1 MKSIKT
7 LLHLLAMLLIV
18 GCSGNINTK
27 AKVPVWEFDLTIN
40 GVRSHFKSTGVEK
53 DWLYLTQR
61 LASGAYGGV
70 NGGKWTITCVG
81 NSASD
86 AEWQHGSPINVLITF
101 DETSGQIESIISSGA
116 ILWSNVQ
123 ATTPLQMT
131 VNSYGSKST
140 VDQSTLDVDFGDPIE
155 LTISNQNTS
164 GLLGSISISGTIKAI
179 Y

>member
-1 MKSIKT
+1 MKNFF
-7 LLHLLAMLLIV
+7 LLALCVSLLFA
-18 GCSGNINTK
+18 GCNGNINTK
-27 AKVPVWEFDLTIN
+27 ANVPVWEFDLTIN

-70 NGGKWTITCVG
+70 NGGKWTIYCVG
-81 NSASD
+81 NSVSD
-86 AEWQHGSPINVLITF
+86 PEWEHGSPINTMITF
-101 DETSGQIESIISSGA
+101 DETSGEIESVISSGA

-140 VDQSTLDVDFGDPIE
+140 VDQSTLEVDFGDPIE
-155 LTISNQNTS
+155 LTIAQQNAS
-164 GLLGSISISGTIKAI
+164 SIFGAVSISGTIKAI

>member
-1 MKSIKT
+1 MRLLLYIIFSSI
-7 LLHLLAMLLIV
+7 LLLLS

-27 AKVPVWEFDLTIN
+27 PKVPVWEFDLTIN
-40 GVRSHFKSTGVEK
+40 GVRSHFKSTGVEG

-61 LASGAYGGV
+61 LAPGAYGGV

-81 NSASD
+81 NSVSD
-86 AEWQHGSPINVLITF
+86 PEWEHGSPINTIITF
-101 DETSGQIESIISSGA
+101 DETSGEIESIISSGA
-116 ILWSNVQ
+116 IQWSNVQ

-155 LTISNQNTS
+155 LTISNQNAS

>member
-1 MKSIKT
+1 MRL
-7 LLHLLAMLLIV
+7 LLHIIFSSILLLLS
-18 GCSGNINTK
+18 GCSGIINTK
-27 AKVPVWEFDLTIN
+27 ANVPVWEFDLTIN

-61 LASGAYGGV
+61 LAPGAYGGV

-116 ILWSNVQ
+116 ILWYNIQ

-155 LTISNQNTS
+155 LTISNQNAS
-164 GLLGSISISGTIKAI
+164 DLVGSISISGTIKAI

>member
-18 GCSGNINTK
+18 GCSGNIHTK

-61 LASGAYGGV
+61 LAPGAYGGV

-81 NSASD
+81 NSVSD
-86 AEWQHGSPINVLITF
+86 PEWEHGSPINTIITF
-101 DETSGQIESIISSGA
+101 DETSGEIEYITSSGG

-155 LTISNQNTS
+155 LTISNQNAS
-164 GLLGSISISGTIKAI
+164 GLFGSISISGTIKAI